1 VDRCARVVTSRAPLL
16 VAAAALA
23 AVIARPRVRNWG
35 ATRDD
40 RTRSL
45 PGDGLVPGERG
56 ACTMAIDISAP
67 AAEVWPWLAQM
78 GTERAGWYSWDHLDN
93 GGRPSARCINPEW
106 IGVQEGD
113 RLVSVPGRAW
123 FDVAHAEPGRSLVLR
138 AALDL
143 RGRPYD
149 PAGPRPYGFVDAR
162 WEFFLEALA
171 GGSTR
176 LLVRSGS
183 ASGPRWL
190 TDVLDLALVHPAHV
204 VMQIRQLRQLR
215 VRAESPSPHPPEGAA
230 CPPASPSMA
239 SAA

>member
-1 VDRCARVVTSRAPLL
+1 VTNRRTLL
-16 VAAAALA
+16 LGAGAAAALA
-23 AVIARPRVRNWG
+23 LAARPALRNWG
-35 ATRDD
+35 ATGDD
-40 RTRSL
+40 RTRSM

-56 ACTMAIDISAP
+56 VCTMAIDISAP

-78 GTERAGWYSWDHLDN
+78 GTDRAGWYSWDRLDN
-93 GGRPSARCINPEW
+93 AGRPSARSINPAW
-106 IGVQEGD
+106 TDLRAGD

-138 AALDL
+138 ATLDL

-149 PAGPRPYGFVDAR
+149 PAGPRPHGFVDAR
-162 WEFFLEALA
+162 WEFFLDPRA

-215 VRAESPSPHPPEGAA
+215 LRAESPNPPEGAA